1 MHVHLIFVT
10 KYRRKAF
17 TDAMPTRTEEVLREG
32 CTDFE
37 AGLKQFNGERDH
49 VRPLVQYPPKVQLS
63 KLVNNLKGVS
73 SRRLRQKYDARVRR
87 YLWCG
92 RLWSGSYFAESR
104 GGAPLAA
111 VKQYIANQQ
120 CPAH

>member
-1 MHVHLIFVT
+1 M
-10 KYRRKAF
+10 
-17 TDAMPTRTEEVLREG
+17 
-32 CTDFE
+32 
-37 AGLKQFNGERDH
+37 
-49 VRPLVQYPPKVQLS
+49 
-63 KLVNNLKGVS
+63 
-73 SRRLRQKYDARVRR
+73 RR

-120 CPAH
+120 CPAD